1 MLLFRLALTAIVLLL
16 LSACGG
22 KSSPKPATGKYYSD
36 DGPPDSH
43 TDNVIIADAIPR
55 LEPKSRRGNPQSY
68 TVFGRRYHVLQ
79 SSKGYMERGIASWY
93 GKKFHGRK
101 TSSGEIYDM
110 YAMTAAHKTL
120 PIPTYAE
127 VENLQTG
134 KTIVVR
140 INDRGPFREGRI
152 IDLSYAAAQKLGTAT
167 KGTGLVEVRA
177 IDPLVW
183 KSDKGQ
189 GARLSEPAL
198 PPDDIPIYLQLGA
211 FSAKENA
218 ESLRRKAA
226 QHAITNVFIAAGH
239 DGSGSTPI
247 YRVRIGPLTTVELA
261 DNMIEHLISHGFH
274 DFYVIIE

>member
-1 MLLFRLALTAIVLLL
+1 MLLFRLVLTAVTLLL

-22 KSSPKPATGKYYSD
+22 KSSTKSATGKYYSD
-36 DGPPDSH
+36 DGPSDSH

-55 LEPKSRRGNPQSY
+55 LEPKSRLGNPQSY

-79 SSKGYMERGIASWY
+79 SSKNYMERGIASWY

-140 INDRGPFREGRI
+140 INDRGPFLEGRI
-152 IDLSYAAAQKLGTAT
+152 IDLSYAAAQKLGTAI

-177 IDPLVW
+177 IDPLAW

-189 GARLSEPAL
+189 GTRLTEPAL
-198 PPDDIPIYLQLGA
+198 QPDDIPIYLQLGA
-211 FSAKENA
+211 FSVRENA
-218 ESLRRKAA
+218 EALRRKAA
-226 QHAITNVFIAAGH
+226 HRAVTNVFIAAGH
-239 DGSGSTPI
+239 DGPGSPPI

-261 DNMIEHLISHGFH
+261 DNMIEHLINHGFH
-274 DFYVIIE
+274 DFHVIIE